1 MSSVIMMSDTARLA
15 MKRLVAE
22 CILLFFSTT
31 WHTSMFPKRD
41 MTIMTEYATIRSA
54 FTVGFWD
61 SGSYLASSANFSHST
76 MRLSVQL
83 KMVLLVAW

>member
-1 MSSVIMMSDTARLA
+1 MSSVIMMSDTARLT